1 MRSLRTKLVVFIL
14 LMFMLLGLVLTSLV
28 YFQMSGELKDGL
40 NQSLGATVQG
50 QANVIHGWVA
60 DRSKVVEAAVA
71 VAEQPDPRPTL
82 ASLTAAGGF
91 DLSFIGYADKRMLYS
106 NNQAQAANYD
116 PTARPW
122 YILAQQTGKTS
133 LTEPYVDFD
142 THKLVVTF
150 ASPVMKDGA
159 LKAVAGA
166 DVFIDALVKS
176 VLSLKLQADGYAFLV
191 NREGKVIAHPDQA
204 LTLKALSERITE
216 LNAAKIAEL
225 AGAGALGEVNSNG
238 TAYFTRLV
246 PVEGTAWYLGVVVDR
261 SQVLAPLNKLLYS
274 VLGMALLALVLI
286 VPLIGVVFG
295 RMLKGLHG
303 LRDAMQEISHGEG
316 DLTRR
321 IQITGQDEIAQ
332 TAQAFN
338 TFIERLHKMFLVV
351 RDEAGQVTQRVE
363 QVGDTVKGVADDS
376 RQISDVSSTNAATL
390 EQITVSISQIA
401 DIARD
406 ADGLVVRTGEVSTN
420 SAEAM
425 DRISGEMARTM
436 SAVRDLSSML
446 TSLDSRSEQISGITN
461 VIKDIADQ
469 TNLLALNAAI
479 EAARA
484 GEQGRGFAVVADEV
498 RKLAERTSQATVE
511 ITGTVSAIRDETR
524 QAVTNM
530 QHTISSVD
538 DGVALT
544 QSAAAHIDEIR
555 QAMHTVVQKM
565 GEIAR
570 STREQHSAAN
580 QIAQSTEGINNR
592 IVESDSALQNAHL
605 TLSDL
610 SKSVAT
616 MRHSFAHFKL

>member
-1 MRSLRTKLVVFIL
+1 
-14 LMFMLLGLVLTSLV
+14 
-28 YFQMSGELKDGL
+28 
-40 NQSLGATVQG
+40 
-50 QANVIHGWVA
+50 
-60 DRSKVVEAAVA
+60 
-71 VAEQPDPRPTL
+71 
-82 ASLTAAGGF
+82 
-91 DLSFIGYADKRMLYS
+91 
-106 NNQAQAANYD
+106 
-116 PTARPW
+116 
-122 YILAQQTGKTS
+122 
-133 LTEPYVDFD
+133 
-142 THKLVVTF
+142 
-150 ASPVMKDGA
+150 
-159 LKAVAGA
+159 
-166 DVFIDALVKS
+166 
-176 VLSLKLQADGYAFLV
+176 
-191 NREGKVIAHPDQA
+191 
-204 LTLKALSERITE
+204 
-216 LNAAKIAEL
+216 
-225 AGAGALGEVNSNG
+225 
-238 TAYFTRLV
+238 
-246 PVEGTAWYLGVVVDR
+246 
-261 SQVLAPLNKLLYS
+261 
-274 VLGMALLALVLI
+274 
-286 VPLIGVVFG
+286 
-295 RMLKGLHG
+295 MLKGLHG

-338 TFIERLHKMFLVV
+338 TFIDRLHKMFLVV
-351 RDEAGQVTQRVE
+351 RNEAGQVTQRVE